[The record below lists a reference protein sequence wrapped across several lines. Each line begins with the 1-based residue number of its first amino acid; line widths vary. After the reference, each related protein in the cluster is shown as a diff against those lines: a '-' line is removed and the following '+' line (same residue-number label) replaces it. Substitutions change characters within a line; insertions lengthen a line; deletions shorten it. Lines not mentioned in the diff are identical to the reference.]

1 MGRGQRLVGCRSPH
15 CPWGDRPAG
24 KIISGQRETGNVR
37 SQRTRRPTAQGP
49 IQLWG
54 EDLEAHLVGQRLAA
68 FSSIRWASSS
78 AELSLLVYEFP
89 RVGPG
94 EEKSSWPR
102 VLERQRKGKGV
113 VIESPVSESRVSQ
126 SRISQTDLGPDPS
139 PAVYQLCGWRGD
151 TLLPCARVSPP
162 QLPPGAWREVRQMR
176 DACHIVGTH
185 HVVTSWI
192 LPSTQAPGG
201 WGTTG
206 HLPPVT
212 PNSEGLDSHSKSP
225 TYLLPSLPPI
235 LWSGN

>member
-1 MGRGQRLVGCRSPH
+1 
-15 CPWGDRPAG
+15 
-24 KIISGQRETGNVR
+24 
-37 SQRTRRPTAQGP
+37 
-49 IQLWG
+49 
-54 EDLEAHLVGQRLAA
+54 
-68 FSSIRWASSS
+68 
-78 AELSLLVYEFP
+78 
-89 RVGPG
+89 
-94 EEKSSWPR
+94 
-102 VLERQRKGKGV
+102 
-113 VIESPVSESRVSQ
+113 
-126 SRISQTDLGPDPS
+126 
-139 PAVYQLCGWRGD
+139 
-151 TLLPCARVSPP
+151 
-162 QLPPGAWREVRQMR
+162 MR